1 MNALVK
7 VLVLC
12 CFSMGAWANEAPLEK
27 ISVATDATT
36 IERGAEDLMNT
47 CHSCHTLKYIR
58 YRDLVA
64 FGIDKQKVDAWRGDQ
79 PMDSPLLGQL
89 SDADAMQAFGIVPP
103 DLSLMVKARDGG
115 PSYVYSYLL
124 AYHNSPDGVL
134 ENPVYP
140 PTKMPD
146 ALGIASATDAAQR
159 TGIQGRA
166 RDIVSFLTW
175 AADPHATER
184 TRLGYYVLAY
194 LFVLTL
200 LLYFLK
206 NQIWAR
212 LK

>member
-1 MNALVK
+1 MNALVR

-12 CFSMGAWANEAPLEK
+12 CFSIGAWANEVPLEK
-27 ISVATDATT
+27 VSVATDAIT
-36 IERGAEDLMNT
+36 ISRGAEDLMND

-58 YRDLVA
+58 YRDLVT

-89 SDADAMQAFGIVPP
+89 SDADAMQSFGIVPP

-140 PTKMPD
+140 ATKMPD
-146 ALGIASATDAAQR
+146 ALGIASASDAAQR
-159 TGIQGRA
+159 TEIQGRA
-166 RDIVSFLTW
+166 RDIVSFMTW
-175 AADPHATER
+175 AADPHDAER
-184 TRLGYYVLAY
+184 KRLGYYVLGY
-194 LFVLTL
+194 LIVLTT
-200 LLYFLK
+200 LLYFVK
-206 NQIWAR
+206 NQVWGR

>member
-12 CFSMGAWANEAPLEK
+12 CFSIGAWANEVPLEK
-27 ISVATDATT
+27 VNVATDAVT
-36 IERGAEDLMNT
+36 ISRGAEDLMND

-79 PMDSPLLGQL
+79 AMDSPLLGQF
-89 SDADAMQAFGIVPP
+89 SDADAMQSFGIVPP

-115 PSYVYSYLL
+115 SSYVYSYLL

-140 PTKMPD
+140 ATKMPD

-175 AADPHATER
+175 AADPHDAER
-184 TRLGYYVLAY
+184 KRLGYYVLGY
-194 LFVLTL
+194 LIVLTT
-200 LLYFLK
+200 LLYFVK
-206 NQIWAR
+206 NQIWGR

>member
-7 VLVLC
+7 VLLLC
-12 CFSMGAWANEAPLEK
+12 CFSIGAWASEVPLEK
-27 ISVATDATT
+27 VNVATDAVT
-36 IERGAEDLMNT
+36 IARGAEDLMNN

-58 YRDLVA
+58 YRDLVI

-79 PMDSPLLGQL
+79 PMESPLLGQL

-159 TGIQGRA
+159 TEIQGRA
-166 RDIVSFLTW
+166 RDIVSFMTW
-175 AADPHATER
+175 AADPHDAER
-184 TRLGYYVLAY
+184 KRLGYYVLGY
-194 LFVLTL
+194 LIVLTT
-200 LLYFLK
+200 LLYFVK
-206 NQIWAR
+206 NQVWGR